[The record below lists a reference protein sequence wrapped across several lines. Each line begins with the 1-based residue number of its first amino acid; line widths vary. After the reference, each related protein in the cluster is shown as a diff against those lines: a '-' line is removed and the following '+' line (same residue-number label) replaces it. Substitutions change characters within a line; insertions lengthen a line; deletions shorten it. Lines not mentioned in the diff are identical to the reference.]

1 MKGIACIFFTFAAVN
16 IFIGCATIED
26 EVFIQNAQV
35 AGPLNQPPVQVTT
48 KDAQKKFIISSSV
61 TINNPKKYIDK
72 MGIILSDYNKLAKID
87 KHNWAE
93 NNFGWSLPDY
103 SAGIQI
109 EIPLSKSASVTVGG
123 NYSEVENNDL
133 FGGLLNLD
141 LHGISGAVG
150 VRYTIGI
157 SYQEFYYDAYTYV
170 LHKETIFGG
179 KPKETTYAFHDIN
192 TDGLLN
198 YYMMLTI
205 NSDIKS
211 PPVNFYVAIA
221 FIKQR
226 LLSFTPSTS
235 IGQDIFFNDYIS
247 IDSRGSYSTEFIS
260 VSPGIFYTF
269 NNSIRVLCGATFA
282 FNLSGTNYSR
292 VFITPSLKID
302 LIL

>member
-1 MKGIACIFFTFAAVN
+1 MKRIVCVLFTCAAVN
-16 IFIGCATIED
+16 IFTGCATIED

-48 KDAQKKFIISSSV
+48 KDAQKKFVISSSMV
-61 TINNPKKYIDK
+61 TTNPKKYIDN
-72 MGIILSDYNKLAKID
+72 MDIILSDYNKLAKID
-87 KHNWAE
+87 KHNWDQ
-93 NNFGWSLPDY
+93 NNFGWTLPDY

-123 NYSEVENNDL
+123 NYSGVKNKDL
-133 FGGLLNLD
+133 LGGLLNFD
-141 LHGISGAVG
+141 LHGISGDVG
-150 VRYTIGI
+150 VRYTIGL

-170 LHKETIFGG
+170 IHKETFIGG
-179 KPKETTYAFHDIN
+179 KTEESTYAYHDLN
-192 TDGLLN
+192 TDGLFN

-205 NSDIKS
+205 NSDIKN

-226 LLSFTPSTS
+226 LLSFTPGTS
-235 IGQDIFFNDYIS
+235 VGQDVFLNNYIS

-260 VSPGIFYTF
+260 VSPGLFYTF
-269 NNSIRVLCGATFA
+269 NNSIRALCGVSLA
-282 FNLSGTNYSR
+282 FNLSGKNYTR
-292 VFITPSLKID
+292 VFITPIFKID